1 MCLGYEIP
9 ENQQQ
14 KIKNKKL
21 EEENIELQPEL
32 EKEEEQPLVAS
43 A

>member
-9 ENQQQ
+9 EKQHH

-32 EKEEEQPLVAS
+32 EKEEQPIMAS

>member
-21 EEENIELQPEL
+21 EEEENIELQPEH
-32 EKEEEQPLVAS
+32 EKEEQPLVAS

>member
-21 EEENIELQPEL
+21 EEEENIELQPEL
-32 EKEEEQPLVAS
+32 EKEEQPLVAS

>member
-9 ENQQQ
+9 ENQQP

-32 EKEEEQPLVAS
+32 EKEEQQPIVAS

>member
-1 MCLGYEIP
+1 MCLDYEIP

-21 EEENIELQPEL
+21 EEEENIELQPEL
-32 EKEEEQPLVAS
+32 EKEEQPLVAS

>member
-9 ENQQQ
+9 ENPQQ

-32 EKEEEQPLVAS
+32 EKEEQPLVAF

>member
-9 ENQQQ
+9 ENQQP

-32 EKEEEQPLVAS
+32 EKEEQPIMAP

>member
-1 MCLGYEIP
+1 MCLGYEIS
-9 ENQQQ
+9 ESQQQ

>member
-9 ENQQQ
+9 EKKEQ

-21 EEENIELQPEL
+21 EKENIELQPEL
-32 EKEEEQPLVAS
+32 EKEEQPIMAS